1 MGHDMIQ
8 KNDVFNINFYKK
20 EKFNGSYKGMRYRIE
35 KQETEEEKHLL
46 TTVWPGPYNYDH
58 TEEKLKESRQFPF
71 DNDGLAQA
79 VDWLNEI
86 WDEKWKEII

>member
-35 KQETEEEKHLL
+35 KQETE
-46 TTVWPGPYNYDH
+46 
-58 TEEKLKESRQFPF
+58 
-71 DNDGLAQA
+71 
-79 VDWLNEI
+79 
-86 WDEKWKEII
+86 